1 MKEWTQI
8 STIEMFVNSV
18 DANFDIEY
26 NDVKI
31 IIDCNLL
38 NIARGRCSVTLLKR
52 NNKNKDMSRI
62 LINAD
67 KPIMEAT
74 KTLKEANFESIQNQ
88 IKLININKN
97 KKIKITLTTDKPL
110 AVDNS
115 GFLQIENETEL
126 NIVSIKFNIPYL

>member
-1 MKEWTQI
+1 
-8 STIEMFVNSV
+8 
-18 DANFDIEY
+18 
-26 NDVKI
+26 
-31 IIDCNLL
+31 
-38 NIARGRCSVTLLKR
+38 
-52 NNKNKDMSRI
+52 MSRI